1 MECWRPVIP
10 SELENTLTAAAEI
23 PALKE
28 AHRKTW
34 ASGDYPR
41 VAERVTG
48 VGERIAGRA
57 GVKPGSQVLDV
68 AAGTGNVSIPAA
80 RAGAHVATDLT
91 PELFPAGRSRA
102 LDAGVE
108 IEWISADAEGLAFED
123 ERFDYVLSSIGVQ
136 FAPRHEIVARELVR
150 VCRPGGTIAL
160 GNRAADGY
168 LGRFWTVMGP
178 YLPAPPSY
186 ASRPAGWGPVEP
198 VEELFVGYPVP
209 LSLERGALD
218 LEAESPAALIGFMAD
233 SYGPLLGA
241 RNKLSGDGR
250 WEPLRN
256 ELIALRDAM
265 NVADDGHFPSQRI
278 PRRARRQAQV
288 GNHPSPLIRTPSG
301 RASCH
306 CERTTPM

>member
-1 MECWRPVIP
+1 
-10 SELENTLTAAAEI
+10 
-23 PALKE
+23 
-28 AHRKTW
+28 
-34 ASGDYPR
+34 
-41 VAERVTG
+41 
-48 VGERIAGRA
+48 
-57 GVKPGSQVLDV
+57 
-68 AAGTGNVSIPAA
+68 
-80 RAGAHVATDLT
+80 
-91 PELFPAGRSRA
+91 
-102 LDAGVE
+102 
-108 IEWISADAEGLAFED
+108 
-123 ERFDYVLSSIGVQ
+123 VQ

-150 VCRPGGTIAL
+150 VCSRGGTIAL
-160 GNRAADGY
+160 GNWAADGY

-178 YLPAPPSY
+178 YLPAPSY
-186 ASRPAGWGPVEP
+186 ASPPAGGGRVEH
-198 VEELFVGYPVP
+198 VEELFVGYPVQ
-209 LSLERGALD
+209 LSFERGALD
-218 LEAESPAALIGFMAD
+218 LEAESPTAFIDFIAD